1 MDDMGGSSLQE
12 RMIAEQVRGTETSM
26 VSYRGDLPEIEE
38 HRFPVGCRK
47 SWFRMLHRAEWAWHG
62 ISPVET

>member
-38 HRFPVGCRK
+38 IGRASCRE
-47 SWFRMLHRAEWAWHG
+47 R
-62 ISPVET
+62 V